1 MELIEVSRR
10 IIFKKKQEIKGIEVF
25 YEYETNNEMPIP
37 KIVHFHFMENAGV
50 HVSGSYSQDGGFM
63 MNGTGLTLTENGAFL
78 DVVMQTLKKLCLSNE

>member
-1 MELIEVSRR
+1 MELIEVNRR

-50 HVSGSYSQDGGFM
+50 HVSGSYSQD
-63 MNGTGLTLTENGAFL
+63 
-78 DVVMQTLKKLCLSNE
+78 